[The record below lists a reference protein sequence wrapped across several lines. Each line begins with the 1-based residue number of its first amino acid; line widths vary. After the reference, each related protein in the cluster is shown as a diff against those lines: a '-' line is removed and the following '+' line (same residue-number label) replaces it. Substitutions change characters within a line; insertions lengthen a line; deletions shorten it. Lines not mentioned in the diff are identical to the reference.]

1 MEGTVSV
8 TVWFLSMLVWEWY
21 APKWSP
27 FTRNICAITP
37 CVADLVFF
45 VALLRYWKISL
56 IFLAVGAGVYWLTER
71 FPKRPEK
78 LAERRDT
85 VSFLQDIL
93 FCAGGFWLS
102 MQVFLFCL

>member
-1 MEGTVSV
+1 M
-8 TVWFLSMLVWEWY
+8 
-21 APKWSP
+21 
-27 FTRNICAITP
+27 
-37 CVADLVFF
+37 ADLVFF
-45 VALLRYWKISL
+45 VALRRYWKISL
-56 IFLAVGAGVYWLTER
+56 IFLAVGAGVYWLMER
-71 FPKRPEK
+71 FPKQPEK